1 MKIGSG
7 KTFAWLIFSS
17 TIRCCYNTVQYDMI
31 KAEYKSKCEL
41 EYTPYLAL
49 KGELWSVFYEDFQEI
64 NLTGGLWGVFCEDF
78 QENWL
83 HYNSTAL

>member
-1 MKIGSG
+1 
-7 KTFAWLIFSS
+7 
-17 TIRCCYNTVQYDMI
+17 MI

-49 KGELWSVFYEDFQEI
+49 KGELWSVFYEDFQE
-64 NLTGGLWGVFCEDF
+64 
-78 QENWL
+78 NWL